1 MSSACVYI
9 RIAAIPNSA
18 PSARRRPNAK
28 GHLPLPCRFLTQ
40 SRKRVY
46 TGVGKDPRVGCAEG
60 ENGMLIRNRI
70 RHFLRAGIHGL
81 PLGIFYPFQDFC
93 YMGKIIK
100 ALTVHFIPPIRFP

>member
-40 SRKRVY
+40 SRKMVC
-46 TGVGKDPRVGCAEG
+46 TGMGKDPRVAGMGARNYISLNCAKRDESWAQAFG
-60 ENGMLIRNRI
+60 RMKYAA
-70 RHFLRAGIHGL
+70 F
-81 PLGIFYPFQDFC
+81 
-93 YMGKIIK
+93 
-100 ALTVHFIPPIRFP
+100 